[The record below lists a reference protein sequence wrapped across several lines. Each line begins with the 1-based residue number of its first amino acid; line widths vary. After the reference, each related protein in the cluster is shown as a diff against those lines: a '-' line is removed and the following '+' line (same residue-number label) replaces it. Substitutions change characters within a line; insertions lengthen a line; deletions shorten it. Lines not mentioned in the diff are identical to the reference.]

1 MKIEIG
7 SETAAHRKGIGYM
20 CLSIFLCVVAE
31 EIFRILSR
39 YSYLEVIWIRYGTHL
54 LFMLVI
60 LAPYRKEEL
69 LQTYRPALQVVRGL
83 MMIGMPVLAM
93 IGSRT
98 LRSGDA
104 RTFWQISPLLVALL
118 SVFVLHEP
126 VRFHRWVATFASF
139 IGAFMMIRMDRV
151 VLSSGILLLL
161 GSALCFSLYQI
172 LTRILRTESWLANL
186 FYTALVVF
194 VPISFFQPKIW
205 IVPTT
210 IDAVLMIAIGLV
222 GFGALWALD
231 RAYELAPASLVAPYA
246 YSLPIWITLER
257 FLFMGSRPHAFT
269 FFGGVIITGS
279 LLFLFI
285 RESCD
290 C

>member
-7 SETAAHRKGIGYM
+7 SKTAAHRKGIGYM
-20 CLSIFLCVVAE
+20 CLSIFLWVVAE

-39 YSYLEVIWIRYGTHL
+39 YSYLEVVWIRYGTHL
-54 LFMLVI
+54 SFMLVV
-60 LAPYRKEEL
+60 LAPCRKAEL
-69 LQTYRPALQVVRGL
+69 LQTGRPALQVVRGL

-98 LRSGDA
+98 VRSGDA
-104 RTFWQISPLLVALL
+104 QIFWQISPLLVALL
-118 SVFVLHEP
+118 SVFILNEP
-126 VRFHRWVATFASF
+126 NRFYRWMVTFAAF
-139 IGAFMMIRMDRV
+139 IGAFMMIGINCV
-151 VLSSGILLLL
+151 VPSSGILLLL

-210 IDAVLMIAIGLV
+210 IDGVLMIAIGIV

-246 YSLPIWITLER
+246 YSLPVWITLER

-269 FFGGVIITGS
+269 FCGGIIITGS
-279 LLFLFI
+279 LLFLFLL
-285 RESCD
+285 ES
-290 C
+290 